1 MRRVRPSEEER
12 QQLYRISS
20 HLLSRIEDAA
30 RRKGLACRG
39 ILVGSAARN
48 TWLAGD
54 RDIDI
59 FLAVPEDGDIGE
71 ALELAREIAPVHEE
85 RYAEHAYVHAVID
98 GFDVDL
104 VPCYDVRDPARIKS
118 AVDRTPFHSQ
128 YVSQRI
134 KGLEDD
140 VLLLKQFMKG
150 VGVYGSDLRTGGFS
164 GYLAELLVI
173 YYGSFLGVLDG
184 AASWR
189 PGTRLELSQGR
200 SFKDPL
206 VIVDPVDP
214 NRNVAAALTLDKMME
229 FVASARCFLKSPSI
243 EFFFPPEVSP
253 LLSREIVS
261 EMERRGTELVLVEIE
276 APDMVDDVLFPQMR
290 KAEAGIRALL
300 EREGFQ
306 VLRSD
311 VELERGDEIKARLL
325 FELAVWELSAA
336 KRHIGPP
343 VWEQEH
349 VSRFVESNPAPLS
362 GPYIDNGRV
371 VVEIPRRYRKAVDLL
386 RGEIQGIS
394 LGKHLSSGSRRIL
407 ATPDI
412 LEQMDENLAVLISR
426 YLKRSIRVC

>member
-1 MRRVRPSEEER
+1 M
-12 QQLYRISS
+12 
-20 HLLSRIEDAA
+20 
-30 RRKGLACRG
+30 
-39 ILVGSAARN
+39 LVGSAARN

-71 ALELAREIAPVHEE
+71 ALDLAREIAPVHEE
-85 RYAEHAYVHAVID
+85 RYAEHAYVHAIID

-173 YYGSFLGVLDG
+173 YYGSFLGVLEG
-184 AASWR
+184 AASWH

-200 SFKDPL
+200 SFRDPL

-229 FVASARCFLKSPSI
+229 FVAAARCFLKGPSI

-253 LLSREIVS
+253 LQTREIVS
-261 EMERRGTELVLVEIE
+261 EMERRGTELILVEID

-325 FELAVWELSAA
+325 FELAVWELSTA

-412 LEQMDENLAVLISR
+412 LEQMDENLAVFISR